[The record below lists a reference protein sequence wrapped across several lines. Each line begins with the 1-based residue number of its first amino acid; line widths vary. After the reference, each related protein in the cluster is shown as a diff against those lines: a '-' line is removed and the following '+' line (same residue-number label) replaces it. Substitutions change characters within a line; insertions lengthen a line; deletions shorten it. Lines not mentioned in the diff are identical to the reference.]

1 MDLTGDGDL
10 LGAMRVDE
18 CDAVA
23 VVAVAVSV
31 ALRVLVAGV
40 DGFGTD
46 SFAPGVCC
54 E

>member
-1 MDLTGDGDL
+1 MSGD
-10 LGAMRVDE
+10 V

-31 ALRVLVAGV
+31 VLLVLVAGV
-40 DGFGTD
+40 DGFGAD
-46 SFAPGVCC
+46 SFAPGAGC